1 MMDNRYIVVVDEQ
14 SQKDRLERITANLKK
29 EGVVLQF
36 REINPTHYV
45 KRLDN
50 GNIEFDEEQFIRALK
65 KMTIINQVDVFAT
78 DYNLIADT
86 LKGINVIK
94 LFLKVRPNYRRK
106 IVIYSAQIE
115 SVLTDILKNAGNSI
129 EDQVSL
135 IKQIVGKNKYFF
147 KSDGEFENKF
157 KQLILSSP
165 DISIDKRLIDELHS
179 LDCNK
184 VTCNL
189 PPFEAL
195 STHELANAIES
206 ETSVSQAIKKE
217 LVDHIIALLF
227 DIDEYV

>member
-14 SQKDRLERITANLKK
+14 SQKDRLKRITANLKK
-29 EGVVLQF
+29 EGVMLQF
-36 REINPTHYV
+36 YEINPTHYV

-50 GNIEFDEEQFIRALK
+50 GNIEFNEEQFIKALED
-65 KMTIINQVDVFAT
+65 MPSQVDVFAT

-86 LKGINVIK
+86 LKGIRVIK
-94 LFLKVRPNYRRK
+94 LFLQVRPNYRRK

-189 PPFEAL
+189 PPFDAM